1 MRHSVIDVEFAKC
14 VVFGPMITPVQSLY
28 LASLEKNEQKV
39 EKHEESTK
47 PVSSRT
53 APSGAIFMV
62 DYTRKH
68 TV

>member
-1 MRHSVIDVEFAKC
+1 
-14 VVFGPMITPVQSLY
+14 MITPVQSLY

-68 TV
+68 TVWTNIALEIRVFSSNW

>member
-1 MRHSVIDVEFAKC
+1 
-14 VVFGPMITPVQSLY
+14 MITPVQSLY